1 MFLATRFRT
10 PIRPK
15 FLTNGSHGKR
25 LAPNPMPTRSAS
37 CPPCQG
43 LSANFGQQ
51 KLFEIETLFVL
62 ETNIDDMSPQVLAFT
77 MEELL
82 ASGGLDVWAA
92 PVLMKKNRS
101 GTILGVI
108 CNARCVKELTEL
120 IFRVRPVSI
129 SEPREIC
136 FVLSLPLL
144 ILQETTTL
152 GVRVRSC
159 KRVSVHRQNQLVSTR
174 WGPVQIKVGSLGEY
188 PINVQAEYEDCAEL
202 ARRRKVPL
210 KDLLREAVHSYYRE
224 NSDHEAWR

>member
-92 PVLMKKNRS
+92 PVLMKKKS
-101 GTILGVI
+101 
-108 CNARCVKELTEL
+108 
-120 IFRVRPVSI
+120 FRNNTW
-129 SEPREIC
+129 C
-136 FVLSLPLL
+136 H
-144 ILQETTTL
+144 LQCKM
-152 GVRVRSC
+152 C
-159 KRVSVHRQNQLVSTR
+159 KRT
-174 WGPVQIKVGSLGEY
+174 
-188 PINVQAEYEDCAEL
+188 
-202 ARRRKVPL
+202 
-210 KDLLREAVHSYYRE
+210 YR
-224 NSDHEAWR
+224 AYF